1 MKVERWWEKKNSRGE
16 DDSASPLPTSGAI
29 EVSG

>member
-1 MKVERWWEKKNSRGE
+1 MKVERWWEKISRGE